1 MSGNELKFFQDI
13 GDQQRLMQYITA
25 VAITLNRLDLL
36 YSIEAECLCLCLC
49 LCLCKEIT
57 NHYGN
62 EKKKEYI

>member
-49 LCLCKEIT
+49 KEIT
-57 NHYGN
+57 NHYAMKR
-62 EKKKEYI
+62 KKST